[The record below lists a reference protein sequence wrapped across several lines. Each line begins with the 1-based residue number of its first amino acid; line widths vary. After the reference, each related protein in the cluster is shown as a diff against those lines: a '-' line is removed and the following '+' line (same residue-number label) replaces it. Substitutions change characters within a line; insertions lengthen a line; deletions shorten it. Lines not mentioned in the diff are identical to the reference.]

1 MGIRYI
7 FFHDYEWESGRT
19 NDRNIIVI
27 LFRKFDLVHHRY
39 VSRFRFRARTRRVWR
54 IGCLPGWGIYNA
66 TKFAVE
72 GLSEALAA
80 EAAPLGIKV
89 TVVEPVLSEPI
100 FSEVR

>member
-1 MGIRYI
+1 LA
-7 FFHDYEWESGRT
+7 DW
-19 NDRNIIVI
+19 
-27 LFRKFDLVHHRY
+27 
-39 VSRFRFRARTRRVWR
+39 
-54 IGCLPGWGIYNA
+54 LPTWLGYLNA

>member
-39 VSRFRFRARTRRVWR
+39 VSRFRFRARTRRVATWR
-54 IGCLPGWGIYNA
+54 LRGGYVADPG
-66 TKFAVE
+66 E
-72 GLSEALAA
+72 GAKRVFGRGGPAA
-80 EAAPLGIKV
+80 DGSFGSARPREYRGWRRKG
-89 TVVEPVLSEPI
+89 
-100 FSEVR
+100 